1 MDELRLDVSQFAGGR
16 LKHFFHVWEGLTS
29 DGEILQL
36 VKGVKL
42 DFVDDAE
49 LPAVQPAQPR
59 LNHKERKIIHSEIQ
73 KLAGKKILSPCEART
88 DQILSPIFTRPK
100 KDGSHRM
107 ILNLKN
113 LNQDIEYHHFK
124 MDTLLTALTLITP
137 GCYMASID
145 LKDAYYSVPI
155 DEQNKKILAF
165 YVGRATLAV

>member
-73 KLAGKKILSPCEART
+73 KLAGKKSSHLVKPGQIKSCLLSLQDR
-88 DQILSPIFTRPK
+88 K
-100 KDGSHRM
+100 KTVHIG
-107 ILNLKN
+107 
-113 LNQDIEYHHFK
+113 
-124 MDTLLTALTLITP
+124 
-137 GCYMASID
+137 
-145 LKDAYYSVPI
+145 
-155 DEQNKKILAF
+155 
-165 YVGRATLAV
+165 